1 MNDPN
6 LLVRALLIIHVLA
19 GTTALFAGPAAMVA
33 KKGGKAHRLSG
44 KIYFWAMFAIFVS
57 AVAVLFYRPN
67 TFLLVVSIFSF
78 YAALTGY
85 RILYRKRPERQPAG
99 RLDWAC
105 AALMALAGAGFV
117 AWGLA
122 VMAGL
127 TSFGVPARADI
138 RGLPAAFPIL
148 AVAFGLASVRFAGS
162 DIYGYLRP
170 DPRRN
175 GWWFTHM
182 LRMLTG
188 YIGTVTAFSAQQ
200 ISPQLPPAYS
210 WLAWALPTLIG
221 LPGIYLWMR
230 VYRRKFAAG
239 HRAASAG
246 AAS

>member
-6 LLVRALLIIHVLA
+6 LLVRTMLIIHVL
-19 GTTALFAGPAAMVA
+19 GGIVALCAGPAAMVA

-44 KIYFWAMFAIFVS
+44 KIYFWAMFAIFVT
-57 AVAVLFYRPN
+57 AIGVLFYRPN

-85 RILYRKRPERQPAG
+85 RVLFRKRPERQPAS
-99 RLDWAC
+99 RFDWAS
-105 AALMALAGAGFV
+105 AILMAAAGAGFV
-117 AWGLA
+117 TWGVA
-122 VMAGL
+122 VMAGW
-127 TSFGVPARADI
+127 TSFGVPASADI
-138 RGLPAAFPIL
+138 RGLPAAFPML
-148 AVAFGLASVRFAGS
+148 SVAFGLASLRFAGA
-162 DIYGYLRP
+162 DIYGFLRP

-175 GWWFTHM
+175 GWWFIHM

-188 YIGTVTAFSAQQ
+188 YIGTVTAFTAQQ
-200 ISPQLPPAYS
+200 VSPHMPPEWS

-230 VYRRKFAAG
+230 FYRQRFAAG
-239 HRAASAG
+239 HQAARVG